1 VRRWEAKKVNAPG
14 GNVLAHLAGANDEA
28 FRSQFVEQFFVD
40 QMDLTQVWL
49 GGVPRNPRAVFHRL
63 AHVSVTIDA
72 EALQQTNA
80 HGIGLAEVVACE
92 G

>member
-49 GGVPRNPRAVFHRL
+49 GGVRATRERCFT
-63 AHVSVTIDA
+63 VSPM
-72 EALQQTNA
+72 
-80 HGIGLAEVVACE
+80 
-92 G
+92 